1 MPSKLWTICPSFLH
15 RANNFFN
22 HRSAVG
28 HFGFK
33 LNEIIISIVPITKSS
48 PSHGSDGECM
58 RLTEAL
64 VGSRVSHIL
73 GIPDP
78 YQTTST
84 RHISSMEMLR
94 MMMVMMLMMLMM
106 MMRRRIIMIFRWT
119 EVAVVMLIIN
129 PNSSRDTSDLI
140 MRMNTMIMILTF
152 MIHLIWWYLEYYD
165 YDYCDMIWKCL
176 WL

>member
-48 PSHGSDGECM
+48 SSHGSDGECM

-94 MMMVMMLMMLMM
+94 MMMMVMMMLM